1 MQITNSNMSMTR
13 GDSESFTV
21 FYTDA
26 SGINIPLVTGD
37 TIYFTVKN
45 SIYTKDTILQKVI
58 TEFNDGKAVIV
69 ITHIDTKDIPYGLYY
84 YDIQLT
90 KTDGTVT
97 TIIPPS
103 NFSITGE
110 VTYE

>member
-1 MQITNSNMSMTR
+1 MQVTGNNMSMTR

-21 FYTDA
+21 SYTVA
-26 SGINIPLVTGD
+26 SGVNIPLVAGD
-37 TIYFTVKN
+37 TIYFTVKEN
-45 SIYTKDTILQKVI
+45 IHTKVIILQKII
-58 TEFNDGKAVIV
+58 TEFDSGTAIIKIDHVDTQDVI
-69 ITHIDTKDIPYGLYY
+69 YGNYF

-90 KTDGTVT
+90 KADGTVT

-103 NFSITGE
+103 KFSITGE